1 MKKFASMIVALL
13 CPLFLMLAAAPAVY
27 AQTESPAD
35 KATKRTYEVNEEH
48 IARQAAEKAQPSIL
62 VSYIKMNLSDDSLL
76 HRFYFLLYML
86 MPFAILGISLWIEF
100 SGGWGDNRKLFMLGL
115 SEFVFGV
122 GNAGMGAG
130 VYPWF
135 CDFDIVGWI
144 VTIICFCYMLRLLI
158 KQAGVFLGFVNG
170 RSGGEL
176 TKKVLYILIYFG
188 VAVTMTMLLSAKPYF
203 WLAPIV
209 VGAAWYYLYR
219 NVYYGDGAATTRML
233 VNTGV
238 IFGGFIIFFLQVIGL
253 ILLVALALFL
263 LKGFASIKT
272 SPLADE
278 SMASSQGGM
287 LERSAD
293 GTPFIRNNDGTTTQ
307 LRDRGDGVFEDFNG
321 NVFKDNGSGFLFR

>member
-1 MKKFASMIVALL
+1 MIVAGLCLL
-13 CPLFLMLAAAPAVY
+13 LLSMAVAPAVC
-27 AQTESPAD
+27 AQTDSPAP
-35 KATKRTYEVNEEH
+35 KRSYKVNKEH
-48 IARQAAEKAQPSIL
+48 IERLEAERKQPSRL
-62 VSYIKMNLSDDSLL
+62 SKYIKTNLAEESLL
-76 HRFYFLLYML
+76 HKFYFLLYML
-86 MPFAILGISLWIEF
+86 MPFAILGISLWIEVT
-100 SGGWGDNRKLFMLGL
+100 GGWGDSRKLFMLGL

-144 VTIICFCYMLRLLI
+144 VTIICFCYMLRMLV
-158 KQAGVFLGFVNG
+158 KQAGVLIGFVNG
-170 RSGGEL
+170 QSGGEL
-176 TKKVLYILIYFG
+176 TKKVLYILIYIG

-219 NVYYGDGAATTRML
+219 NECMGDSTAATRML

-238 IFGGFIIFFLQVIGL
+238 MFGGFIIFFLQVIGL
-253 ILLVALALFL
+253 ILIVALTLFF

-278 SMASSQGGM
+278 SGSMGGDGE
-287 LERSAD
+287 LERAAD
-293 GTPFIRNNDGTTTQ
+293 GTPFVRHRDGSMTQ
-307 LRDRGDGVFEDFNG
+307 LRDRGDGSFEGLDG
-321 NVFKDNGSGFLFR
+321 TPWKDSGSGHLFR